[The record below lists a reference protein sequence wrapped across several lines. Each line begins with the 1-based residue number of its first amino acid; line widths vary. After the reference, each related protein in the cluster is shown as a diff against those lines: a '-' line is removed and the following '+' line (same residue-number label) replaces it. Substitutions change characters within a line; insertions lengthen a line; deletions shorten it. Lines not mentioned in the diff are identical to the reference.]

1 MKLTLTILPF
11 LTNNY
16 SLLELLDSEETKRV
30 EKSKCGGFGI
40 KVALVNLMIAV
51 SSFFRTARFD
61 KRITHTI

>member
-1 MKLTLTILPF
+1 MNLTLTILPF

-16 SLLELLDSEETKRV
+16 SLLDSEETKWV
-30 EKSKCGGFGI
+30 EKSKCSGFGI

-61 KRITHTI
+61 ERIAHTI

>member
-1 MKLTLTILPF
+1 MNLTLTILPF

-16 SLLELLDSEETKRV
+16 SLLDSEETKWV

-61 KRITHTI
+61 ERIAHTI